1 MEQRALG
8 RSDIL
13 VSELCLGCMTF
24 GTQLT
29 KEESFQQLDRAF
41 EAGITAFDTAEMY
54 SVPPGPD
61 VQGLSE
67 RILGE
72 WINERGARDQVV
84 IASKVVGRSTLLPYI
99 RSSGELPVLDE
110 ANIAE
115 AIDASLQRLNVEVID
130 FYQVHW
136 PDRKVQL
143 FGDDLRGYE
152 HYGPDHIPIEDS
164 LGALQKLVDAGKIRT
179 IGVSNETP
187 WGVMRYLAAHET
199 KGLPRIHGNQNAYN
213 LLNRTWEYGLAE
225 IAMQE
230 DVGLLSYSPLAQGY
244 LSGKY
249 LNGGLP
255 EGSRKAR
262 WGDRLGRYS
271 TPSTDD
277 AIAAYCAIAKEFG
290 VDPNAM
296 ALRFVT
302 SRPWTTTAI
311 FGVSSDAQMDA
322 ALASLTLDWT
332 DEIEA
337 AINEVHAR
345 WPNPCP

>member
-1 MEQRALG
+1 MEQRQLG
-8 RSDIL
+8 RSGIA

-29 KEESFQQLDRAF
+29 KEESFHQLDRAF
-41 EAGITAFDTAEMY
+41 EAGITTYDTAEMY
-54 SVPPGPD
+54 SVPPGPEA
-61 VQGLSE
+61 QGLSE

-72 WINERGARDQVV
+72 WINARGLRDQVV
-84 IASKVVGRSTLLPYI
+84 IASKVAGRSSLLPYI
-99 RSSGELPVLDE
+99 RKSGELPVLDE

-115 AIDASLQRLNVEVID
+115 AIDASLGRLNVDVID

-136 PDRKVQL
+136 PDRKIQL
-143 FGDDLRGYE
+143 FGEDLRGYV
-152 HYGPDHIPIEDS
+152 HYGPDHIPIEDT
-164 LGALQKLVDAGKIRT
+164 LGALQKLVDAGKIRA
-179 IGVSNETP
+179 IGVSNESP
-187 WGVMRYLAAHET
+187 WGIMRYLAASDQL
-199 KGLPRIHGNQNAYN
+199 GLPRIHGNQNAYN

-225 IAMQE
+225 IALQE

-277 AIAAYCAIAKEFG
+277 AIAAYCAVAAKFG
-290 VDPNAM
+290 VDPSAM

-311 FGVSSDAQMDA
+311 FGVSNDAQLDVALSALSMD
-322 ALASLTLDWT
+322 WG
-332 DEIEA
+332 DEIEQA
-337 AINEVHAR
+337 VNEVHAR

>member
-1 MEQRALG
+1 M
-8 RSDIL
+8 
-13 VSELCLGCMTF
+13 
-24 GTQLT
+24 
-29 KEESFQQLDRAF
+29 
-41 EAGITAFDTAEMY
+41 
-54 SVPPGPD
+54 
-61 VQGLSE
+61 
-67 RILGE
+67 
-72 WINERGARDQVV
+72 
-84 IASKVVGRSTLLPYI
+84 PYI
-99 RSSGELPVLDE
+99 RRNGELPVLDE

-115 AIDASLQRLNVEVID
+115 AIDSSLARLNVEVID

-136 PDRKVQL
+136 PDRKLQL

-152 HYGPDHIPIEDS
+152 HYGPDHIPIEET
-164 LGALQKLVDAGKIRT
+164 LGALQRLVEAGKIRA
-179 IGVSNETP
+179 IGVSNESP
-187 WGVMRYLAAHET
+187 WGIMRYLGASAQ

-225 IAMQE
+225 IALQE

-277 AIAAYCAIAKEFG
+277 AIAAYCTVAKDFG

-311 FGVSSDAQMDA
+311 FGASNDAQLDV
-322 ALASLTLDWT
+322 ALSSVSMAWT
-332 DEIEA
+332 DELEA

>member
-8 RSDIL
+8 RSDIT
-13 VSELCLGCMTF
+13 VSELCLGCMMF
-24 GTQLT
+24 GTQLS
-29 KEESFQQLDRAF
+29 KEESFHQLDRAF
-41 EAGITAFDTAEMY
+41 EAGITTFDTAEMY

-72 WINERGARDQVV
+72 WINARGLRNQVV
-84 IASKVVGRSTLLPYI
+84 IASKVVGRSTLMPYI
-99 RSSGELPVLDE
+99 RKNGELPVLDE

-115 AIDASLQRLNVEVID
+115 AIDSSLKRLNVDVID

-136 PDRKVQL
+136 PDRKIQL
-143 FGDDLRGYE
+143 FGDDLRGYV
-152 HYGPDHIPIEDS
+152 HYDDNHIPIEET
-164 LGALQKLVDAGKIRT
+164 LGALQTLVEAGKVRAL
-179 IGVSNETP
+179 GVSNESP
-187 WGVMRYLAAHET
+187 WGIMRYLAASEH

-277 AIAAYCAIAKEFG
+277 AIACYCEIAKDIG
-290 VDPNAM
+290 VDPSALAM
-296 ALRFVT
+296 RFVT

-311 FGVSSDAQMDA
+311 FGASNDAQLDVA
-322 ALASLTLDWT
+322 IASTQMDWT
-332 DEIEA
+332 DEVETA
-337 AINEVHAR
+337 VNDVHAR

>member
-8 RSDIL
+8 RSDIT
-13 VSELCLGCMTF
+13 VSELCLGCMMF

-29 KEESFQQLDRAF
+29 KEESFHQLDRAF
-41 EAGITAFDTAEMY
+41 EAGINTFDTAEMY
-54 SVPPGPD
+54 SVPPSAEA
-61 VQGLSE
+61 QGLSE

-72 WINERGARDQVV
+72 WINARGLRNQVV
-84 IASKVVGRSTLLPYI
+84 IASKVVGRSTLLPYL
-99 RSSGELPVLDE
+99 RESGELPVLDE
-110 ANIAE
+110 ANIVE
-115 AIDASLQRLNVEVID
+115 AIDASLKRLNVDVID

-136 PDRKVQL
+136 PDRKIQL
-143 FGDDLRGYE
+143 FGDDLRGYV
-152 HYGPDHIPIEDS
+152 HYGSDHIPIEES
-164 LGALQKLVDAGKIRT
+164 LGALSKLVEAGKVRAL
-179 IGVSNETP
+179 GVSNESP
-187 WGVMRYLAAHET
+187 WGIMRYLAASEQ

-262 WGDRLGRYS
+262 WGDHLGRYS

-277 AIAAYCAIAKEFG
+277 AIAAYCSVAKEFG
-290 VDPNAM
+290 VDPSAM

-311 FGVSSDAQMDA
+311 FGVSSDAQLDV
-322 ALASLTLDWT
+322 ALSAVTMEWG

-337 AINEVHAR
+337 AVNEVHAR

>member
-1 MEQRALG
+1 MEQRKLG
-8 RSDIL
+8 RSGL
-13 VSELCLGCMTF
+13 VVSELCLGCMTF

-29 KEESFQQLDRAF
+29 KEECFHQLDRAF
-41 EAGITAFDTAEMY
+41 EAGITTFDTAEMY
-54 SVPPGPD
+54 SVPPGPEA
-61 VQGLSE
+61 QGLSE

-72 WINERGARDQVV
+72 WINARAVRDQVV
-84 IASKVVGRSTLLPYI
+84 IASKVAGRSTLLPYI
-99 RSSGELPVLDE
+99 RKSGDLPVLDD

-115 AIDASLQRLNVEVID
+115 AIDASLVRLNVDVID

-143 FGDDLRGYE
+143 FGEDLRGYV
-152 HYGPDHIPIEDS
+152 HYGPDHIPIEET
-164 LGALQKLVDAGKIRT
+164 LGALQKLVEAGKIRA
-179 IGVSNETP
+179 IGVSNESP
-187 WGVMRYLAAHET
+187 WGIMRYLAASDQL
-199 KGLPRIHGNQNAYN
+199 GLPRIHGNQNAYN

-225 IAMQE
+225 IALQE

-277 AIAAYCAIAKEFG
+277 AIAAYCAVAAEFG
-290 VDPNAM
+290 VDPSAM

-311 FGVSSDAQMDA
+311 FGVSNDAQLDVALSALSMD
-322 ALASLTLDWT
+322 WG
-332 DEIEA
+332 DEIEQA
-337 AINEVHAR
+337 VNEVHAR

>member
-8 RSDIL
+8 RSEIM
-13 VSELCLGCMTF
+13 VSELCLGCMMF

-29 KEESFQQLDRAF
+29 KEESFHQLDRAF
-41 EAGITAFDTAEMY
+41 EAGITTFDTAEMY
-54 SVPPGPD
+54 SVPPSAE

-72 WINERGARDQVV
+72 WISARGLRNQVV
-84 IASKVVGRSTLLPYI
+84 IASKVVGRSSLLPYL
-99 RSSGELPVLDE
+99 RESGELPILD
-110 ANIAE
+110 APNVNE
-115 AIDASLQRLNVEVID
+115 AIDSSLKRLNVDVID
-130 FYQVHW
+130 YYQVHW
-136 PDRKVQL
+136 PDRKLQL
-143 FGDDLRGYE
+143 FGDDLRGYK
-152 HYGPDHIPIEDS
+152 HYDSNHIPIEES
-164 LGALQKLVDAGKIRT
+164 LEALARLVEAGKVRAL
-179 IGVSNETP
+179 GVSNESP
-187 WGVMRYLAAHET
+187 WGIMRYLAASEH
-199 KGLPRIHGNQNAYN
+199 KGLPRIQGNQNAYN

-225 IAMQE
+225 VALQE

-249 LNGGLP
+249 LKGGLP

-277 AIAAYCAIAKEFG
+277 AIAGYCAVADKFG
-290 VDPNAM
+290 VDPSAL

-302 SRPWTTTAI
+302 TRPWTTTAI
-311 FGVSSDAQMDA
+311 FGASNDTQLDVALSTANMEWPQELEDAV
-322 ALASLTLDWT
+322 
-332 DEIEA
+332 
-337 AINEVHAR
+337 NEVHAR

>member
-8 RSDIL
+8 RSGIM

-29 KEESFQQLDRAF
+29 REETFQQLDRAL
-41 EAGITAFDTAEMY
+41 EAGITTFDTAEMY
-54 SVPPGPD
+54 SVPPGPEA
-61 VQGLSE
+61 QGLSE
-67 RILGE
+67 RLLGE
-72 WINERGARDQVV
+72 WINERGVRSQVV
-84 IASKVVGRSTLLPYI
+84 IASKVVGRSTLMPYI
-99 RSSGELPVLDE
+99 RESGELPVLDD

-115 AIDASLQRLNVEVID
+115 AIDNSLKRLNVEVID

-136 PDRKVQL
+136 PDRKLQL
-143 FGDDLRGYE
+143 FGDDLRGYV
-152 HYGPDHIPIEDS
+152 HYGPDHIPIEET
-164 LGALQKLVDAGKIRT
+164 LGALQKLVDAGKIRA
-179 IGVSNETP
+179 IGVSNESP
-187 WGVMRYLAAHET
+187 WGIMRYLAAAES

-225 IAMQE
+225 VALQE

-277 AIAAYCAIAKEFG
+277 AIAAYCAVAAKFG
-290 VDPNAM
+290 VDPTAM

-311 FGVSSDAQMDA
+311 FGVSNDAQMDV
-322 ALASLTLDWT
+322 ALSALTMPWGE
-332 DEIEA
+332 EIET